1 METKKR
7 KYIISFILSLFILSG
22 LFFFFFYSKNHFVF
36 LKKTADIDK
45 TGSMSASSTKSE
57 DWMEYQKIINSVRD
71 RNLKLCYELKD
82 ASQRQK
88 CVIKIAQITGDE
100 KICTQLIEESDKQE
114 CKENIRYFSIIT
126 NGKVSECASLKFGSS
141 SIDCFKNFI
150 SKFTDIESCSLVPK
164 KLFDICRNSINYHA
178 AYKKKD
184 KKACSEI
191 KNDSELKNDCESI
204 VMSIPKDSDADGLED
219 VTEKS
224 LGFDPFKKDTNGN
237 GVGDLEEL
245 RNKTKKK

>member
-7 KYIISFILSLFILSG
+7 KYIISLILSLFFLSG
-22 LFFFFFYSKNHFVF
+22 LFFFFFYSRNYNIF
-36 LKKTADIDK
+36 LKKAADIDK
-45 TGSMSASSTKSE
+45 ADSLSASSTKNE
-57 DWMEYQKIINSVRD
+57 TWAEYQKISNSMRD
-71 RNLKLCYELKD
+71 KNLKLCYELKD
-82 ASQRQK
+82 AGQRQK

-100 KICTQLIEESDKQE
+100 KICAQLIEESDKQE
-114 CKENIRYFSIIT
+114 CGENIRYFSIINT
-126 NGKVSECASLKFGSS
+126 GKVSECASLKFGSS

-150 SKFTDIESCSLVPK
+150 SKFTEIESCSLVPRE
-164 KLFDICRNSINYHA
+164 LFDICKNSINYHA
-178 AYKKKD
+178 AFKKKD

-191 KNDSELKNDCESI
+191 KGDSALKNDCESV

-219 VTEKS
+219 VTEKT
-224 LGFDPFKKDTNGN
+224 LGLDPFKKDTNGN